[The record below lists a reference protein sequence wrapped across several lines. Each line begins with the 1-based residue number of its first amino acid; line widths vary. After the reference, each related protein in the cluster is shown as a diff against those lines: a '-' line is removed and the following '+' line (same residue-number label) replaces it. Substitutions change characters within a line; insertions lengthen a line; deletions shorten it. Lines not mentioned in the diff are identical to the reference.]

1 MKDVNVLSARSEKR
15 TREDTVSA
23 IVYHII
29 AAAVGLVSCRAMF
42 LKNYMPFGVA
52 FAAGCPSA
60 LLPSA
65 AAGVFIGYFLPALNV
80 SGFKYV
86 AAALAVSAVR
96 FMLSFNKKL
105 TASPLFA
112 ALISALS
119 LGVTGAV
126 AYVGIKANLLY
137 LSLEVLACSVL
148 AAVISRGALLIRRL
162 DVGLTGEELGCLLV
176 LAGLLLS
183 GLYGIS
189 VFGVKAGCVLAV
201 TLILSAC
208 KYGGALSGTV
218 AAIAVSVMFYF
229 AGQSA
234 QTCFIYT
241 VCALCAGLVSS
252 FGKYSQICAFFAC
265 AVFLL
270 CLGGINA
277 AAAVVFTET
286 VLGCLFFAFM
296 PKGAGIKL
304 AKIFTCFPQV
314 SVNNDLS
321 RAAALRLKE
330 AAQGIKDVK
339 TTVDEVAVRLEGINT
354 PSFSDVLSA
363 AEREACSGCK
373 MRQVCWEARRD
384 VTLDT
389 VFGLIKQI
397 KAGSAQDDRT
407 FPQEFKTRCLRRDGF
422 TAAVK
427 KSYLNYAGQIAGNG
441 RITAIRQAVTEQF
454 EGISVMLEELVKE
467 FLSGCQ
473 FDNSAALNAVGA
485 LKNIGVYADECSAP
499 VDKYGRM
506 EIHLK
511 ISKNNETVLNRRDI
525 MRVLSL
531 SCERNFAPPVIKKT
545 SGGTFIS
552 VSERAEYSVDIGIS
566 QKSAKAGDMCGDAYS
581 CFLDG
586 RGHFIMM
593 LSDGMGT
600 GARAA
605 VDSAMAAGLMTRL
618 IKSGFGFECSVRIL
632 NSSMLFKSAD
642 ESLATMDIASI
653 DLHSGAV
660 ELYKAGA
667 APTLVLRSG
676 RAGKAVSTSMPI
688 GILSNVSFDTA
699 GIKLSCGDIV
709 TLISDGAAPDD
720 ADWIRGEL
728 ESFRTGSAQDLAER
742 LTDLAARRRTDG
754 HTDDITVMTAI
765 IKKQ

>member
-1 MKDVNVLSARSEKR
+1 MKDVNVLSVKSGKR
-15 TREDTVSA
+15 TREDIVSA
-23 IVYHII
+23 VVYHAI
-29 AAAVGLVSCRAMF
+29 AAAAGFVLCRAVF
-42 LKNYMPFGVA
+42 LKNHMPFGVA
-52 FAAGCPSA
+52 FAAGCPA
-60 LLPSA
+60 VFLPSA
-65 AAGVFIGYFLPALNV
+65 AAGIFTGYFFPAIGA

-105 TASPLFA
+105 TASPIFA
-112 ALISALS
+112 ALICALS

-126 AYVGIKANLLY
+126 AYAGIGANMLY
-137 LSLEVLACSVL
+137 LSLEVLIGAV
-148 AAVISRGALLIRRL
+148 AAAIISRCVSGLDRL
-162 DVGLTGEELGCLLV
+162 DVGLTGEDLGCLLV
-176 LAGLLLS
+176 FAGFLLS
-183 GLYGIS
+183 GLYGVS
-189 VFGVKAGCVLAV
+189 FFGVRLSCVLAV

-208 KYGGALSGTV
+208 KYGGALAGTV
-218 AAIAVSVMFYF
+218 GAIAVSVTFYF

-234 QTCFIYT
+234 QTSFIYP
-241 VCALCAGLVSS
+241 VSALCAGLVSS
-252 FGKYSQICAFFAC
+252 YGKYAQICAFFAS
-265 AVFLL
+265 AVFFL
-270 CLGGINA
+270 CIGGINA
-277 AAAVVFTET
+277 AAAVFFTET
-286 VLGCLFFAFM
+286 VLGCLLFAFM
-296 PKGAGIKL
+296 PKSTGIRL

-314 SVNNDLS
+314 SVNNDLG

-354 PSFSDVLSA
+354 PSFSDMLSA
-363 AEREACSGCK
+363 AEREACVGCK
-373 MRQVCWEARRD
+373 LREVCWQAKRD

-397 KAGSAQDDRT
+397 KAGVAQEERT
-407 FPQEFKTRCLRRDGF
+407 FPAEFRVRCLRRESF
-422 TAAVK
+422 HAAVK
-427 KSYLNYAGQIAGNG
+427 KSYLNYAAQISGNG

-454 EGISVMLEELVKE
+454 EGISIMLEELVKE
-467 FLSGCQ
+467 FLGGQ
-473 FDNSAALNAVGA
+473 KFDNSAAIGAVSA

-511 ISKNNETVLNRRDI
+511 LSKNSETVLNRRDI

-545 SGGTFIS
+545 SGETFIS
-552 VSERAEYSVDIGIS
+552 VNERPEYSVDFGVF
-566 QKSAKAGDMCGDAYS
+566 QKSARAGDMCGDAYS
-581 CFLDG
+581 CFPDG
-586 RGHFIMM
+586 RGHFIMI

-600 GARAA
+600 GSRAA

-618 IKSGFGFECSVRIL
+618 IKSGFGFDCSIRIL

-667 APTLVLRSG
+667 APTLVRRNG
-676 RAGKAVSTSMPI
+676 KTGKAVSTSMPI
-688 GILSNVSFDTA
+688 GILSDVSFDRA
-699 GIKLSCGDIV
+699 GIKLSDGDIV

-720 ADWIRGEL
+720 ADWIKSEMERFGD
-728 ESFRTGSAQDLAER
+728 GPAQDLAGR
-742 LTDLAARRRTDG
+742 LAEIAAGRRTDG